1 MEETITTLQNEIM
14 KQVNEFS
21 YCDQAAIFREL
32 EGFCSRQAD
41 EAMKIEYDLAA
52 MEEFG
57 DE

>member
-1 MEETITTLQNEIM
+1 M